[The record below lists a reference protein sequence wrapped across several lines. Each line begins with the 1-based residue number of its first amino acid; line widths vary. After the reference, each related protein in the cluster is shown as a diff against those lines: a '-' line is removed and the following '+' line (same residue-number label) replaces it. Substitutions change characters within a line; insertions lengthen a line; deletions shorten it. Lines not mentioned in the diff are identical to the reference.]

1 MKKKMVLC
9 LVMSFAL
16 CLSGCQ
22 KTPDKS
28 SVVSKADGL
37 SEEFI
42 AEPLESG
49 ETRTVDMPEHWSA
62 SEKKSNDR
70 VTISADLDLG
80 KLHTGNL
87 PVVEMANH
95 TLTQKELKEYAEYF
109 ADGEDFYVPQVDTK
123 EVFQKVIDRIDQKE
137 GVYAN
142 PTLAPFNDLKSALEE
157 AAESAPETPPEDQK
171 AEFKFHK
178 KSEDIVAMASDSW
191 YSKLRGEVEQTPD
204 AEAFFSADVGKNRLS
219 HIEARSYNPKLA
231 NSSSFVWK
239 TGTGGYSL
247 EYIQQYIRMNEYSPE
262 TSGYKE
268 KFRDLLNQF
277 QATLEQET
285 FSKEEGQ
292 KQAENVIKDLNI
304 PEMSLLSTDKILWFP
319 EEAAPDD
326 RYGKS
331 DDFYWQADLKNAKIG
346 YRYDF
351 TRSYGGISADASI
364 GGATKD
370 TTDTY
375 TAPFPIEMVSMIVT
389 DDGVKSFSWKGMCEE
404 VAVIA
409 ENVNLLPFDGIQK
422 PLFEQIFY
430 SYLNIGQP
438 AEDTTKFDYKVT
450 SAKLGYTYVTAFHK
464 PENAWM
470 VPTWFFQVMQ
480 SEGQAENMKD
490 LVIIPVAINA
500 MDGGVI
506 VAQ

>member
-178 KSEDIVAMASDSW
+178 K
-191 YSKLRGEVEQTPD
+191 
-204 AEAFFSADVGKNRLS
+204 
-219 HIEARSYNPKLA
+219 
-231 NSSSFVWK
+231 
-239 TGTGGYSL
+239 
-247 EYIQQYIRMNEYSPE
+247 
-262 TSGYKE
+262 
-268 KFRDLLNQF
+268 
-277 QATLEQET
+277 
-285 FSKEEGQ
+285 
-292 KQAENVIKDLNI
+292 
-304 PEMSLLSTDKILWFP
+304 
-319 EEAAPDD
+319 
-326 RYGKS
+326 
-331 DDFYWQADLKNAKIG
+331 
-346 YRYDF
+346 
-351 TRSYGGISADASI
+351 
-364 GGATKD
+364 
-370 TTDTY
+370 
-375 TAPFPIEMVSMIVT
+375 
-389 DDGVKSFSWKGMCEE
+389 
-404 VAVIA
+404 
-409 ENVNLLPFDGIQK
+409 
-422 PLFEQIFY
+422 
-430 SYLNIGQP
+430 
-438 AEDTTKFDYKVT
+438 
-450 SAKLGYTYVTAFHK
+450 
-464 PENAWM
+464 
-470 VPTWFFQVMQ
+470 
-480 SEGQAENMKD
+480 
-490 LVIIPVAINA
+490 
-500 MDGGVI
+500 
-506 VAQ
+506 